1 MRFYPLNAPVD
12 HFAMTERF
20 QQRFVDRPLMSLRPL
35 SDQAIVITGASSGI
49 GLATAREAVRR
60 GAAVFLVSRNEP
72 VLAKVAKELRSE
84 GARAAF
90 LAIDV
95 AEEGAAE
102 RIAAAA
108 TEALG
113 GFDSWVNNA
122 AVTSYGTLEQL
133 GMAEQRRIFDVN
145 YFGML
150 QGCLAA
156 VRHFGERGRP
166 GAIINLGS
174 VLSDRTVI
182 KQPAYSAA
190 KAAVRSLTEGVRM
203 DVGREGLPISVT
215 LIKPAGMHS
224 PFPEHG
230 RNHMDEPP
238 RTPQIIYD
246 PRLVADA
253 ILFAAEQ
260 PRRQIYV
267 GGYGFTLTVLARLFP
282 RLTDRIM
289 ELAMV
294 RTQQSPDDPGD
305 PAARD
310 NLFTPKKDGSIEG
323 SQTNFVRRRSRFLEA
338 QKHPLATTALIAGAG
353 IAGTIAWRSRQKINS
368 RKRHRA

>member
-1 MRFYPLNAPVD
+1 MRLK
-12 HFAMTERF
+12 
-20 QQRFVDRPLMSLRPL
+20 PL
-35 SDQAIVITGASSGI
+35 SEQTLVVTGASSGI

-60 GAAVFLVSRNEP
+60 GASVFLVSRNEP
-72 VLAKVAKELRSE
+72 VLATIAKELGSQ
-84 GARAAF
+84 AAF

-95 AEEGAAE
+95 AEDGAAE

-108 TEALG
+108 TEAFG
-113 GFDSWVNNA
+113 GFDTWVNDA

-133 GMAEQRRIFDVN
+133 GIAEQRRIFDVN

-156 VRHFGERGRP
+156 VRHYRERGGP

-174 VLSDRTVI
+174 ILSDRTII

-190 KAAVRSLTEGVRM
+190 KAAVRSLAEGIRM
-203 DVGREGLPISVT
+203 DVEREGLPISVT

-230 RNHMDEPP
+230 RNHMELPP

-253 ILFAAEQ
+253 ILFAAEH
-260 PRRQIYV
+260 PRRQLYV
-267 GGYGFTLTVLARLFP
+267 GGYGFTLSLLARLFP
-282 RLTDRIM
+282 RITDRIM

-294 RTQQSPDDPGD
+294 RTQQTTEDPGD

-310 NLFTPKKDGSIEG
+310 NLFEPKKDGSVDG
-323 SQTNFVRRRSRFLEA
+323 SQETFVRRRSRFLQA
-338 QKHPLATTALIAGAG
+338 QKHPLAATALLAGVGIAGAM
-353 IAGTIAWRSRQKINS
+353 AWRSASSSNRRISHGQ
-368 RKRHRA
+368 

>member
-1 MRFYPLNAPVD
+1 MRLK
-12 HFAMTERF
+12 
-20 QQRFVDRPLMSLRPL
+20 PL
-35 SDQAIVITGASSGI
+35 SEQTLVITGASSGI
-49 GLATAREAVRR
+49 GLATACEAVRR
-60 GAAVFLVSRNEP
+60 SAAVFLVSRNAP
-72 VLAKVAKELRSE
+72 VLKQITRELRKD
-84 GARAAF
+84 GGRAAY

-108 TEALG
+108 IEAFG
-113 GFDSWVNNA
+113 GFDTWVNDA
-122 AVTSYGTLEQL
+122 AVTSYGTLEEL

-156 VRHFGERGRP
+156 VRHFRERGGP

-174 VLSDRTVI
+174 VLSDRTII

-190 KAAVRSLTEGVRM
+190 KAAVRSLAEGVRM
-203 DVGREGLPISVT
+203 DVEREGLPISVT

-238 RTPQIIYD
+238 GTPQIIYD

-253 ILFAAEQ
+253 ILFAAEH
-260 PRRQIYV
+260 PRRQLYV

-282 RLTDRIM
+282 RITDRIM
-289 ELAMV
+289 ELIMV

-310 NLFTPKKDGSIEG
+310 NLFEPKKDGSIEG
-323 SQTNFVRRRSRFLEA
+323 SQTGFVRRRSRFLQA
-338 QKHPLATTALIAGAG
+338 QKHPFTATALIAGVGA
-353 IAGTIAWRSRQKINS
+353 AGTLAWRARRGRTNN
-368 RKRHRA
+368 RRTRHGA

>member
-1 MRFYPLNAPVD
+1 MRL
-12 HFAMTERF
+12 
-20 QQRFVDRPLMSLRPL
+20 QPL

-60 GAAVFLVSRNEP
+60 GAAVFLVSRNAP
-72 VLAKVAKELRSE
+72 VLDRVAKDLRKE
-84 GARAAF
+84 GGRAAF

-95 AEEGAAE
+95 AEDGAAE
-102 RIAAAA
+102 RIAQAA
-108 TEALG
+108 TEAFG
-113 GFDSWVNNA
+113 GFDTWVNDA

-133 GMAEQRRIFDVN
+133 GIAEQRRIFDVN

-156 VRHFGERGRP
+156 VRHYRERGGP
-166 GAIINLGS
+166 GAIVNLGS
-174 VLSDRTVI
+174 ILSDRTII

-190 KAAVRSLTEGVRM
+190 KAAVRAMTEGIRM
-203 DVGREGLPISVT
+203 DVEREGLPISVT
-215 LIKPAGMHS
+215 LIKPSGMHS

-230 RNHMDEPP
+230 RNHMELPP

-253 ILFAAEQ
+253 ILFAAEH
-260 PRRQIYV
+260 PRRQLYV
-267 GGYGFTLTVLARLFP
+267 GGYGFTLSLLARLFP
-282 RLTDRIM
+282 RITDRIM
-289 ELAMV
+289 ELVMV

-310 NLFTPKKDGSIEG
+310 NLFEPKKDGSVEG
-323 SQTNFVRRRSRFLEA
+323 SQDNPVRRRSRFLQA

-353 IAGTIAWRSRQKINS
+353 VAGTLAWRSRRNYRTS
-368 RKRHRA
+368 RRKRHGA

>member
-1 MRFYPLNAPVD
+1 MRLKPLA
-12 HFAMTERF
+12 
-20 QQRFVDRPLMSLRPL
+20 
-35 SDQAIVITGASSGI
+35 DQTLVITGASSGI

-72 VLAKVAKELRSE
+72 ALERVVNDLKAE
-84 GARAAF
+84 GGRAEF
-90 LAIDV
+90 LAMDV
-95 AEEGAAE
+95 AEDGAAE

-108 TEALG
+108 IKAFG
-113 GFDSWVNNA
+113 GFDTWINNA

-156 VRHFGERGRP
+156 VRHFRERGSP
-166 GAIINLGS
+166 GAIVCIGS
-174 VLSDRTVI
+174 ILSDRTVI

-190 KAAVRSLTEGVRM
+190 KAAVRSLAEGVRM
-203 DVGREGLPISVT
+203 DVEREGLPISVT

-230 RNHMDEPP
+230 RNHMDQPP
-238 RTPQIIYD
+238 GTPQIIYD

-253 ILFAAEQ
+253 ILFAAEHR
-260 PRRQIYV
+260 RRQIYV

-282 RLTDRIM
+282 RITDRIM
-289 ELAMV
+289 ELALV
-294 RTQQSPDDPGD
+294 RAQQYPADAGD

-310 NLFTPKKDGSIEG
+310 NLFEPKKDGSIEG
-323 SQTNFVRRRSRFLEA
+323 SQTNFVRRRSRFLQA
-338 QKHPLATTALIAGAG
+338 QKQRLAATALLAGVG
-353 IAGTIAWRSRQKINS
+353 IAGTVAWQRRKISNR
-368 RKRHRA
+368 RKRHGA

>member
-1 MRFYPLNAPVD
+1 MRLKPLA
-12 HFAMTERF
+12 
-20 QQRFVDRPLMSLRPL
+20 
-35 SDQAIVITGASSGI
+35 DQTLVITGASSGI
-49 GLATAREAVRR
+49 GLATAHEAVGR
-60 GAAVFLVSRNEP
+60 GAAVFLVSRNAATLGQ
-72 VLAKVAKELRSE
+72 VVTDLRKA
-84 GARAAF
+84 GGRAAF
-90 LAIDV
+90 LAVDV

-108 TEALG
+108 TKAFG
-113 GFDSWVNNA
+113 GFDTWVNNA
-122 AVTSYGTLEQL
+122 AVTSYGSIEQL

-156 VRHFGERGRP
+156 VRHFRERGEP

-174 VLSDRTVI
+174 VLSDRTII

-190 KAAVRSLTEGVRM
+190 KAAVRSLAEGIRM
-203 DVGREGLPISVT
+203 DVEREGLPISVT

-238 RTPQIIYD
+238 GTPQVIYY

-253 ILFAAEQ
+253 ILFAAEHS
-260 PRRQIYV
+260 RRQLYV

-282 RLTDRIM
+282 RITDRIM
-289 ELAMV
+289 ELLMV
-294 RTQQSPDDPGD
+294 RAQQSPGDSGD

-310 NLFTPKKDGSIEG
+310 NLFEPKKDGSIEG
-323 SQTNFVRRRSRFLEA
+323 SQSNFVRRRSRFLQA
-338 QKHPLATTALIAGAG
+338 QKHPLAATALLAGAG
-353 IAGTIAWRSRQKINS
+353 IAGTLAWQSRKKINR
-368 RKRHRA
+368 RKRHGA

>member
-1 MRFYPLNAPVD
+1 MRLKPLA
-12 HFAMTERF
+12 
-20 QQRFVDRPLMSLRPL
+20 
-35 SDQAIVITGASSGI
+35 DQTLVITGASSGI
-49 GLATAREAVRR
+49 GLATAREASRR
-60 GAAVFLVSRNEP
+60 GAAVFLVSRNAP
-72 VLAKVAKELRSE
+72 VLEQVASELKKA
-84 GARAAF
+84 GGRAAF

-108 TEALG
+108 TTALG
-113 GFDSWVNNA
+113 GFDTWVNDA
-122 AVTSYGTLEQL
+122 AVTSYGSIEQL
-133 GMAEQRRIFDVN
+133 GIAEQRRIFDVN

-156 VRHFGERGRP
+156 VRHFRERGGP

-174 VLSDRTVI
+174 ILSDRTII

-190 KAAVRSLTEGVRM
+190 KAAVRSLSEGIRM
-203 DVGREGLPISVT
+203 DVEREGLPIAVT

-230 RNHMDEPP
+230 RNHMGLPP

-253 ILFAAEQ
+253 ILFAAEHR
-260 PRRQIYV
+260 RRQLYV
-267 GGYGFTLTVLARLFP
+267 GGFGFTLSLLARIFP
-282 RLTDRIM
+282 RITDRIM
-289 ELAMV
+289 ELTMV

-310 NLFTPKKDGSIEG
+310 NLFEPKKDGSIDG
-323 SQTNFVRRRSRFLEA
+323 SQDNFVRHKSRFLQA
-338 QKHPLATTALIAGAG
+338 QKHPLAATALLAGVGVAGAF
-353 IAGTIAWRSRQKINS
+353 AWQAANS
-368 RKRHRA
+368 SNRRISHGQ